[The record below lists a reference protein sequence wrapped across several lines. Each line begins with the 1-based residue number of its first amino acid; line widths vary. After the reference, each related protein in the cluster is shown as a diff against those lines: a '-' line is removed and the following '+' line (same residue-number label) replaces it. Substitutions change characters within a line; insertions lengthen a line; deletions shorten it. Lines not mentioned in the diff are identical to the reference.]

1 MAGNDKTTGNKGEW
15 SELYTLLRLAA
26 EGRLYAA
33 DGDINKIESIYYD
46 ISKLIRH
53 QTDGDWE
60 YRREG
65 KINVV
70 SAATG
75 EIVISVPYEQFAQY
89 ADTLLEDIQK
99 ASGAFDAPE
108 VWYFAKKIK
117 CNTLKAGSGDK
128 TDITLMIH
136 DYKTGSDPVLGF
148 SIKSQLGSP
157 ATLLNASTATNFKYE
172 LCGHTLSA
180 EEIAKV
186 NSMRRFKDKFDLLN
200 ALGTSIRYVSMD
212 SCVCESNFKIIDT
225 SLPLIVAELLKGYY
239 SSNYSKTVDL
249 LEYCVASDICHV
261 GKLLAPMF
269 YEYKIKELLNNVAL
283 GMMPASSWQG
293 NYNANGGYIIVKD
306 DGEILCYHIYNRDEF
321 REYLLKNTKLDT
333 PSQSRHNFGQIYV
346 ENEKQYIKLNLQIRF
361 IK

>member
-1 MAGNDKTTGNKGEW
+1 MPRNDRTTGNKGEW

-26 EGRLYAA
+26 DGRLYAA
-33 DGDINKIESIYYD
+33 DADINKIESIYYD
-46 ISKLIRH
+46 ITKLIRH
-53 QTDGDWE
+53 QTDGVWE

-75 EIVISVPYEQFAQY
+75 EVVISVPYEQFAQY
-89 ADTLLEDIQK
+89 ADALLEDIQK

-108 VWYFAKKIK
+108 VWHFAKKIR
-117 CNTLKAGSGDK
+117 CNSLKAGPTDK

-157 ATLLNASTATNFKYE
+157 ATLLNASSATNFRYE
-172 LCGHTLSA
+172 LCGHVLSA
-180 EEIAKV
+180 EEIASV
-186 NSMRRFKDKFDLLN
+186 NSKRLFKDKFAQLD
-200 ALGTSIRYVSMD
+200 AMGTTTRYVSMD
-212 SCVCESNFKIIDT
+212 SAVCEANFKIIDT

-239 SSNYSKTVDL
+239 SGSCSKTVDL
-249 LEYCVASDICHV
+249 LSYCITSDACHV
-261 GKLLAPMF
+261 GRLLAPMF

-283 GMMPASSWQG
+283 GMMPASPWQG
-293 NYNANGGYIIVKD
+293 NYNASGGYIIVKD

-333 PSQSRHNFGQIYV
+333 PSRSRHDFGRIYA
-346 ENEKQYIKLNLQIRF
+346 EDGKQYIKLNLQIRF
-361 IK
+361 IR